1 MSDPS
6 IPALI
11 CLLES
16 LRPVFTLPSFN
27 NFLSLAF
34 GWILTPGRR
43 AITGAL
49 VVTGLSQKR
58 HHSAFHR
65 FFSLARWEPDEI
77 GRHLFMT
84 VLKHAP
90 AQGPVAIALDDTLAR
105 KRGEHIFGI
114 GSHPDP
120 VFSTKKRKVFTFGHV
135 WVVMTVTV
143 RIPLFQRTWGLP
155 ILLRLYRSKSTC
167 LKKNKEYKKKTE
179 LAREMLDVLARWL
192 PDRRFEVAA
201 DSAYCNSTVTR
212 GLADTI
218 VLFGTMRPDAAL
230 TALPDA
236 SRRHK
241 RGGRPAVRGERLP
254 NPEKVYETAEY
265 GWYAM
270 QVVLYG
276 RMQWVTYQSWTA
288 QWYRACGARLL
299 HVVVT
304 KTTHGKIPFRV
315 FFCTDPEVSV
325 EYLLQRYASRWSIE
339 VTFYN
344 MKQFLGFADSQA
356 WSRRAVERTA
366 PFVAFLYT
374 LIVVWYSTA
383 VPKTTFDFFPIR
395 PWYRHKVVPS
405 FADMLGAAQRAAL
418 LSGVFDPA
426 SNSNNL
432 HNPLTPA
439 DFRRYRHAGGGG

>member
-11 CLLES
+11 RLLES

-34 GWILTPGRR
+34 GWILTPGHR

-192 PDRRFEVAA
+192 PDRRVEVAA

-288 QWYRACGARLL
+288 QWYRACGTRLL

-383 VPKTTFDFFPIR
+383 VPGTTFDFFPIR
-395 PWYRHKVVPS
+395 PWYRHKTTPS

-439 DFRRYRHAGGGG
+439 DFLRERAAGGGG